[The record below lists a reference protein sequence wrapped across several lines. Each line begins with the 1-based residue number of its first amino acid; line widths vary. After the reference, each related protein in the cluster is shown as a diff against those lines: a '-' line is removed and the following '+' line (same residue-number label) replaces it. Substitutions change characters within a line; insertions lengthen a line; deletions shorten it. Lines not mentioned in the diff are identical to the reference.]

1 MDFLTT
7 KFLILLFVTAVV
19 NYIAPKAYR
28 AAGLLAS
35 SLVFYYLGARAFFP
49 LLLALCLATY
59 LLGLLVE
66 RLKKPYMYAIGAFT
80 ILALLGYFKYAAFF
94 ISTVDRLLNLAEG
107 ETILSLGDVIAP
119 LGISFMTFQSIS
131 YLGDICHGKIKAE
144 RNPVPVALQVCFF
157 PNVISGPIQ
166 KARTFLPQVKEKAAF
181 DETGIRHGLL
191 LFAFGGLQKYYLSDK
206 LAPMIQSMQE
216 EIAAREPLGGLQ
228 FIFFAF
234 CYALYIYANFNSYS
248 DMAVG
253 IAQILGI
260 HFGEN
265 FRRPYLS
272 QTIREF
278 WQRWHISLN
287 SWFVEY
293 VYIPLGGS
301 RKGKVRYYLNILI
314 VFLLSGLWHG
324 AGMHFVVWGLLNGI
338 YQIAGDLTAAGRSK
352 LCRRLKI
359 NPEKPLIIWWKRL
372 CVFCLISLT
381 WVFFAIPDIGTAIHM
396 VREIFRPAI
405 NYASARW
412 ILVQIGSWMELIR
425 MAVRVALFA
434 GIQLL
439 REKRS
444 AGELLAKQPAVLR
457 YVIYAVMTAFLIFGY
472 TGTFTGLG
480 NGGFIYANF

>member
-28 AAGLLAS
+28 AVGLLAS

-66 RLKKPYMYAIGAFT
+66 WLKKPYIYAIGAFT
-80 ILALLGYFKYAAFF
+80 ILALLGYFKYAVFF
-94 ISTVDRLLNLAEG
+94 ISTIDRLLNLAEG

-181 DETGIRHGLL
+181 DYTDVRHGLL

-206 LAPMIQSMQE
+206 LAPMIQSMQK
-216 EIAAREPLGGLQ
+216 EIAAGESLGGLQ

-272 QTIREF
+272 QTIKEF

-301 RKGKVRYYLNILI
+301 RKRKVRYYLNILI

-381 WVFFAIPDIGTAIHM
+381 WVFFAIPDLGTAVHM
-396 VREIFRPAI
+396 VGEMFRPAI

-444 AGELLAKQPAVLR
+444 ASELLAKQPAVLR
-457 YVIYAVMTAFLIFGY
+457 YAIYSVMTAFLIFGY
-472 TGTFTGLG
+472 TSTFTGLG

>member
-28 AAGLLAS
+28 ATGLLAA
-35 SLVFYYLGARAFFP
+35 SLVFYYLGARDFFV

-66 RLKKPYMYAIGAFT
+66 WLKKPYIYAIGAFT
-80 ILALLGYFKYAAFF
+80 ILALLGYFKYAVFF
-94 ISTVDRLLNLAEG
+94 ISTIDRLLNLAEG
-107 ETILSLGDVIAP
+107 ETIFSLGDVIAP

-181 DETGIRHGLL
+181 DYTDVRHGLL

-216 EIAAREPLGGLQ
+216 EIAAGEPLGGLQ

-301 RKGKVRYYLNILI
+301 RKGKMRYYLNILI

-338 YQIAGDLTAAGRSK
+338 YQIAGDLTAAGRGK
-352 LCRRLKI
+352 LCRRLNI
-359 NPEKPLIIWWKRL
+359 NPEKPLIIWWKQL

-381 WVFFAIPDIGTAIHM
+381 WVFFAIPDLETAVHM
-396 VREIFRPAI
+396 VGEMFRPAI

-444 AGELLAKQPAVLR
+444 ASELLAKQPAVLR
-457 YVIYAVMTAFLIFGY
+457 YAIYAVMTAFLIFGY